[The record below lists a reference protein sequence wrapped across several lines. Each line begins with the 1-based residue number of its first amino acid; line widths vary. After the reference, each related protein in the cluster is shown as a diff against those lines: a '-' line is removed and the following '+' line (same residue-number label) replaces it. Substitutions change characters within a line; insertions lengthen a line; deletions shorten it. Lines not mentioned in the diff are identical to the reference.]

1 MADIEKQMMKIIKS
15 GGTAKG
21 KSPAVNNLSGDVN
34 SEKPFEECMN
44 KPVVDSA
51 ECDTGKADK
60 PKTPMERRIE
70 AGTKNLI
77 PMSELS
83 EEEVKKRASAGGKA
97 SGEARRKKKDLKER
111 CRILL
116 EMVPKQDLIAKSLGE
131 NAELPEGADMYDL
144 IMAKMM
150 QVASLD
156 GNVKAAEFVRDS
168 AGDKPTDK
176 SEVTASVMTE
186 KDIELMQIIERRMS
200 ADNGQKEE

>member
-1 MADIEKQMMKIIKS
+1 MADVEKEMMKIIKS
-15 GGTAKG
+15 GNNAKG

-34 SEKPFEECMN
+34 SDEPFEECMN
-44 KPVVDSA
+44 KPVVDA
-51 ECDTGKADK
+51 ECGNK

-70 AGTKNLI
+70 AGTKNLV
-77 PMSELS
+77 SLADRTT
-83 EEEVKKRASAGGKA
+83 EEKQKIAIQGGKA

-200 ADNGQKEE
+200 AGDGHKAE

>member
-1 MADIEKQMMKIIKS
+1 MADIEKEMMKIIKS
-15 GGTAKG
+15 GNNAKG

-44 KPVVDSA
+44 KPVVDA
-51 ECDTGKADK
+51 ECDSDKKDK
-60 PKTPMERRIE
+60 PKRHGME
-70 AGTKNLI
+70 NLI
-77 PMSELS
+77 PMNALT
-83 EEEVKKRASAGGKA
+83 EEKQREIASAGGKA

-168 AGDKPTDK
+168 AGDKPTDR

-186 KDIELMQIIERRMS
+186 KDLELMQNIERRMS
-200 ADNGQKEE
+200 ARDGQKE

>member
-1 MADIEKQMMKIIKS
+1 MADIEKQMMRIIKS

-21 KSPAVNNLSGDVN
+21 KSPVANNLSGDVN
-34 SEKPFEECMN
+34 NSKPFEECMN
-44 KPVVDSA
+44 KPVVDNA
-51 ECDTGKADK
+51 ECDTDKPDK
-60 PKTPMERRIE
+60 PKRHGME
-70 AGTKNLI
+70 NLI
-77 PMSELS
+77 PMNALT
-83 EEEVKKRASAGGKA
+83 EEKQREIASAGGKA

-116 EMVPKQDLIAKSLGE
+116 EMVPKQDLITKSLGE

-200 ADNGQKEE
+200 AGDGQKPE